1 MQNSMLDALDKGN
14 ATAKLFMKERFIK
27 IEGQG
32 KPVKSVND
40 PLPKANVKTMADM
53 QKAVKVKTKSV
64 VMNGEVMY

>member
-1 MQNSMLDALDKGN
+1 MQNSMLHALDKGN

-32 KPVKSVND
+32 KLVKIVND
-40 PLPKANVKTMADM
+40 SLPKAAVKTMADM

-64 VMNGEVMY
+64 VMNGEVMF